1 MSPPKIVVF
10 DIGNVLLNWSPDHL
24 YRRLIPDD
32 EARAAFYGRLPLDE
46 MNLAGD
52 CDGDLQTKVEE
63 LAKRHEADAPLILA
77 WWAGWEKMCAGLIE
91 ESVALRDELAA
102 MGVGV
107 WALSNFAADSWTR
120 CERLYPA
127 LTAFDGMV
135 ISGHVRAVKPDS
147 AIYEM
152 LERRAGASGA
162 GLFLLDDRAV
172 NVDAARARGWSGHVF
187 EGVAGARVAL
197 RGVGLRV

>member
-1 MSPPKIVVF
+1 MTAPKIVVF
-10 DIGNVLLNWSPDHL
+10 DIGNVLLDWSPDHL

-32 EARAAFYGRLPLDE
+32 AARAAFYGRLPLAE

-52 CDGDLQTKVEE
+52 RDGDLQAKVEE
-63 LAKRHEADAPLILA
+63 LATRHEADAPLILA

-91 ESVALRDELAA
+91 DSVALRDELAGH
-102 MGVGV
+102 GVGV
-107 WALSNFAADSWTR
+107 WALSNFAADSWLR

-127 LTAFDGMV
+127 LNAFDGMV
-135 ISGHVRAVKPDS
+135 ISGHVRAVKPDP

-162 GLFLLDDRAV
+162 DLFLLDDRAV
-172 NVDAARARGWSGHVF
+172 NVEAAKARGWGGHVF
-187 EGVAGARVAL
+187 ESAMGGRAAL
-197 RGVGLRV
+197 RAAGLAV